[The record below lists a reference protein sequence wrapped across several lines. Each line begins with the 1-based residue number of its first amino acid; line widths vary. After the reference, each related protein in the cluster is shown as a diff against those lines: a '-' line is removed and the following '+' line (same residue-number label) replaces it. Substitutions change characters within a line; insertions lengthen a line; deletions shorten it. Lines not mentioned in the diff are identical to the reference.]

1 MVNSRL
7 FYFLVLIIAGF
18 HVISIAKDESSKIK
32 KLSKDSDVIL
42 TGKVIAK
49 ESSWNESKTRIYTKT
64 TVQVDEYLK
73 GTDRGGSVEIS
84 YLGGEVGDVG
94 ELYTHMP
101 RFEDD
106 EEVLVFLKQ
115 DDQSEAFKVMYGEE
129 GKIKVT
135 RDEKSNEKVTS
146 SKVRLNDLKS
156 QIKSYVNDR

>member
-1 MVNSRL
+1 MFKSMN
-7 FYFLVLIIAGF
+7 FFFLILIATGIHLTVFAQ
-18 HVISIAKDESSKIK
+18 DESTKIK

-49 ESSWNESKTRIYTKT
+49 KSIWNESKTRIYTRT

-73 GTDRGGSVEIS
+73 GNNSEGSVEIR
-84 YLGGEVGDVG
+84 YPGGEVGEVG

-115 DDQSEAFKVMYGEE
+115 DDQSEAFKVLYGEE
-129 GKIKVT
+129 GKIKVI

-146 SKVRLNDLKS
+146 SKVRLENLKS
-156 QIKSYVNDR
+156 QIKSYVTER

>member
-1 MVNSRL
+1 MIKSYIFN
-7 FYFLVLIIAGF
+7 FLLLIFMAF
-18 HVISIAKDESSKIK
+18 SSTLSAQITSTNVE
-32 KLSKDSDVIL
+32 KLAKDSDVII
-42 TGKVIAK
+42 TGKVIK
-49 ESSWNESKTRIYTKT
+49 KKSSWNESKTRIYTKT

-73 GTDRGGSVEIS
+73 GTDSGGSVEIR
-84 YLGGEVGDVG
+84 YPGGEVGDVG

-115 DDQSEAFKVMYGEE
+115 DDQSEAFKVLYGEE
-129 GKIKVT
+129 GKINVI
-135 RDEKSNEKVTS
+135 RDEKSNEKMTG